1 MSVDTTIANTATPYQ
16 AAQNV
21 ALFGPRKMTQ
31 DGVHVTAPLERMVG
45 SETRPGTDRTTD
57 DASGTPAP
65 TDSCS
70 ALQGT
75 HTMHTVHSP
84 EVGRAPPVR
93 WAGSVC
99 THRIWCRGIP
109 VLVRSRGA

>member
-1 MSVDTTIANTATPYQ
+1 
-16 AAQNV
+16 
-21 ALFGPRKMTQ
+21 MTQ

-45 SETRPGTDRTTD
+45 SETQQGKDRMTD

-75 HTMHTVHSP
+75 P
-84 EVGRAPPVR
+84 YRLLDRGRKGATSALGR
-93 WAGSVC
+93 ECA
-99 THRIWCRGIP
+99 HRIWCRGIRLP
-109 VLVRSRGA
+109 VKTRDP